1 MRTRTVLFL
10 ATLLLSAS
18 SAQAGIL
25 DLVRKF
31 DPTYLRSVDVTV
43 RPSSEQDLAFDV
55 EVNKE
60 SLDNRPYWIEVY
72 TPIQK
77 SKAHVDDYNQFSV
90 WNGKRSDLRKLKF
103 KAGDKFELDITPN
116 FATYCAYIFSLQ
128 VPLFKGMISDYRV
141 DEGCELQI
149 YFSGPGIKSLTT
161 QTPFHCG
168 LLMDKLEQVEDDWYE
183 NNEPD
188 SIIHSCRQVL

>member
-1 MRTRTVLFL
+1 M
-10 ATLLLSAS
+10 LLLCAS
-18 SAQAGIL
+18 SAQAGLL

-43 RPSSEQDLAFDV
+43 KPSDEKDLVFDVQINEESLESQPYWV
-55 EVNKE
+55 EVN
-60 SLDNRPYWIEVY
+60 
-72 TPIQK
+72 TPIQI
-77 SKAHVDDYNQFSV
+77 SKTHVDVYNQFSV
-90 WNGKRSDLRKLKF
+90 WTGKRSDLRKLRF

-128 VPLFKGMISDYRV
+128 VPLFEGMISDYRI

-149 YFSGPGIKSLTT
+149 YFSGPGIKYLIT

-168 LLMDKLEQVEDDWYE
+168 LLMDKLEQVESDWYE
-183 NNEPD
+183 NNEPGD
-188 SIIHSCRQVL
+188 VAHSCRQVL